1 MKPTPF
7 LFAGRYEC
15 IKQLGDGQFSIV
27 YLARDR
33 AQNGEEVAIK
43 IFCEHNRARKGAT
56 VASRDARFRFAHEV
70 ELLFLLNSP
79 YIVRPYYAGTSK
91 EGVQYLVMEHL
102 KGETLRA
109 KLRKGPVSVLHALE
123 WTNMLLEGLE
133 VIHQEGIIHR
143 DLTPRNLVLDTS
155 GQPTLLKIIDFG
167 IARSRASFWEKV
179 GDSMGTPLYCSPEQL
194 RAEPLTLASDIY
206 AVGLLLH
213 EWLLGTVP
221 HTRASDG
228 DVILMKRAF
237 EEVPSP
243 NADTRTLPDDLA
255 VFLMK
260 ALAHDPNQRF
270 ASGMEMK
277 KAFAPLYERYA
288 GVAVERRVEVDSDV
302 AEDFDATVEAKVSIK
317 PPVASEPN
325 LSAFSFVVSG
335 PPSARVELGKQK
347 KVQIAVDNDVAL
359 PAPLDSFLAKALSP
373 LPDAGFSSESEMKEA
388 FLAVCESY
396 SSSQAEIDLGED
408 TLLDRKPPA
417 SIDAFWDFTDLDEV
431 ESAALAL
438 FESNASVLLPQP
450 VKMTWFDKVRSAL
463 SSWWESRSKW
473 SKVPVY

>member
-15 IKQLGDGQFSIV
+15 IKQIGDGQFSIV

-277 KAFAPLYERYA
+277 AAFAPLYERY
-288 GVAVERRVEVDSDV
+288 VDVKVDQDVEVDL
-302 AEDFDATVEAKVSIK
+302 DATVESKVTVK
-317 PPVASEPN
+317 PPVVSEPN

-335 PPSARVELGKQK
+335 PPSAREELAKQK
-347 KVQIAVDNDVAL
+347 KVQIAVDNDVVL
-359 PAPLDSFLAKALSP
+359 PDSLELFLTKALSS
-373 LPDAGFSSESEMKEA
+373 DSEGGFSSEAELKEA
-388 FLAVCESY
+388 FLSLCENY
-396 SSSQAEIDLGED
+396 AASQSEIDLGED
-408 TLLDRKPPA
+408 TYLDDKPPA